1 MNEVRPKARAVQK
14 AKRPIKI
21 HRARAI
27 EGSRSSD
34 RRRPASSSP
43 RRRSARPRRA
53 RLTSAAR
60 PDRARHEV
68 NGRKPRCD
76 AAIFFVSR
84 RRARLS
90 LSLSSSSPD
99 KRIRVLQTAS
109 PLSYAKYESTFVRA
123 TSRVVYLLGSS
134 EVSPRRVSA
143 RLLPALA
150 FDDVVHAF
158 QTRLVHLPLPHE
170 VSPLPPHDVQV
181 RDVRGGVRAE
191 GSRVIV
197 HTKRRRGGVERRQG
211 WS

>member
-1 MNEVRPKARAVQK
+1 MKRASTTRATDERGETGSRAARSERTKAAVRRCDFFCFAQARA
-14 AKRPIKI
+14 
-21 HRARAI
+21 
-27 EGSRSSD
+27 S
-34 RRRPASSSP
+34 
-43 RRRSARPRRA
+43 
-53 RLTSAAR
+53 
-60 PDRARHEV
+60 
-68 NGRKPRCD
+68 
-76 AAIFFVSR
+76 
-84 RRARLS
+84 LS
-90 LSLSSSSPD
+90 LSLSSSSPY